1 MVAQQ
6 LKQVEVDLAWQCKAM
21 HVALRAVSTTLEC
34 PALATPQIFLTTFLR
49 TVRVTLKQLQANG
62 KQEREVALAKL
73 QQAMALV
80 PSSP

>member
-1 MVAQQ
+1 
-6 LKQVEVDLAWQCKAM
+6 
-21 HVALRAVSTTLEC
+21 
-34 PALATPQIFLTTFLR
+34 
-49 TVRVTLKQLQANG
+49 VTLKQLQANG